1 MDEELKVFINGKILP
16 IKEANISVFDRGFQY
31 GDGVFEGLRCYD
43 GKIFKLK
50 GSNPTRLPGLISE
63 SVLLWDKIRI
73 RIYRMKHGRLKIS
86 SLNPG
91 I

>member
-1 MDEELKVFINGKILP
+1 MLFKKKKALQLSAKGLE
-16 IKEANISVFDRGFQY
+16 ISW
-31 GDGVFEGLRCYD
+31 
-43 GKIFKLK
+43 
-50 GSNPTRLPGLISE
+50 LPGLISE